1 MLFVVPSILTRVY
14 STFSLA
20 LEDRHRFI
28 LALCFA
34 LLKFG
39 APSHRLENQLMSAVK
54 KLEIQGEFVNLPSQ
68 IIYTFRDPVN
78 ETSEVF
84 FVKCPGRISLGRLA
98 EVHDIYREVTHDA
111 MYAIRGAEELEELV
125 NKPKEVYSNL
135 LRCIFAFCLSALICP
150 LSFGGSF
157 IDLWFAGLGAFMLSC
172 LQMRIASKNT
182 AFSNV
187 FEYAILPCV
196 SQVLADELST

>member
-1 MLFVVPSILTRVY
+1 
-14 STFSLA
+14 
-20 LEDRHRFI
+20 
-28 LALCFA
+28 
-34 LLKFG
+34 
-39 APSHRLENQLMSAVK
+39 MSAVK

-68 IIYTFRDPVN
+68 IIYTFHDPVN

-111 MYAIRGAEELEELV
+111 MYAIRGAEALEELV
-125 NKPKEVYSNL
+125 NEPKEVYSNL

-157 IDLWFAGLGAFMLSC
+157 VDLWFAGLGAFMLSC

-187 FEYAILPCV
+187 FEYAIHFLYV
-196 SQVLADELST
+196 T